1 MMINREL
8 EASKNVPKAFL
19 NQFSFLEL
27 YYFFED
33 RKKFNS
39 KRNKDD
45 AKKLDYLIQEYPE
58 IKDMFFEI
66 NDYKTDK
73 EQEQRIFSQRKNLE
87 LLKRKEFGMLQLI
100 IRNKNQEIVHT
111 IDLKEIFDSKEILNL
126 KPEEQ
131 GWIKINQLILNLK
144 PVNNLIIKYNIA
156 TAGTDNSDNADD
168 IFLIASQK
176 GLILHILN
184 GENILIES
192 NLEKLRSL
200 GSLLELKISI
210 EEK

>member
-126 KPEEQ
+126 KP
-131 GWIKINQLILNLK
+131 
-144 PVNNLIIKYNIA
+144 VNNLIIKYNIA

>member
-1 MMINREL
+1 MN
-8 EASKNVPKAFL
+8 
-19 NQFSFLEL
+19 
-27 YYFFED
+27 
-33 RKKFNS
+33 
-39 KRNKDD
+39 
-45 AKKLDYLIQEYPE
+45 EYPE

-126 KPEEQ
+126 KP
-131 GWIKINQLILNLK
+131 
-144 PVNNLIIKYNIA
+144 VNNLIIKYNI
-156 TAGTDNSDNADD
+156 NADD

>member
-39 KRNKDD
+39 KDD

-126 KPEEQ
+126 KP
-131 GWIKINQLILNLK
+131 
-144 PVNNLIIKYNIA
+144 VNNLIIKYNIA